1 MTDQHLDRPDRAGRA
16 AATDPRRGLIDTS
29 ADRTSPGRAHLPDLS
44 ELSLDALPARPGPL
58 LAGPGEDEESAA
70 WAAPDP
76 GFLPGEGAPP
86 GRDPAD
92 RGGGPAGWAAS
103 ERVVPPDVAALLG
116 LRSVDSG
123 LGAARRESHPA
134 DDHDWEGDGPAS
146 ARPWEDGGAPLGG
159 PDDAYLST
167 LDRGVPFEREPEPEP
182 PGRRRGRELGAKLPA
197 VLRGAVFDPAAR
209 GAMVLALVALVAAA
223 VAAFFAWH
231 GRPVRI
237 DTAAGG
243 GTARPTAGTGALPGG
258 ATWAGTASAAASAS
272 GGASQSPTPAAEVV
286 VDVAGLVREPGVVRL
301 PAGAR
306 VIDAIERAG
315 GVLPGTDTTGLAL
328 ARQLV
333 DGEQILVD
341 GKPGRAPAGPTAEAG
356 TGGAGGGPGGGS
368 GKAGPIHLNTATVEQ
383 LDTLP
388 GIGPVL
394 AERIVR
400 YREENGPFASPDQ
413 LAEVPGVGDQRLAEL
428 LPLIAL

>member
-1 MTDQHLDRPDRAGRA
+1 MTDQHLDRPDRVGRA
-16 AATDPRRGLIDTS
+16 AATGPGRGLIDAS
-29 ADRTSPGRAHLPDLS
+29 ADRTLPGRAHLPDLS
-44 ELSLDALPARPGPL
+44 EFSLTALPASSDL
-58 LAGPGEDEESAA
+58 LLTGPGEEEEPVA
-70 WAAPDP
+70 WAASDR
-76 GFLPGEGAPP
+76 GFLPGEDGPP
-86 GRDPAD
+86 GQEPAD
-92 RGGGPAGWAAS
+92 RGGDPAGWAAS
-103 ERVVPPDVAALLG
+103 RRAVPPDIGALLG

-123 LGAARRESHPA
+123 LGATRRGSHPA
-134 DDHDWEGDGPAS
+134 DDHDWAPGGPAG
-146 ARPWEDGGAPLGG
+146 AQPWEDGGPPLGE
-159 PDDAYLST
+159 PDGAYLGA
-167 LDRGVPFEREPEPEP
+167 LDHGASFEREPEPA
-182 PGRRRGRELGAKLPA
+182 GHRRGRELGARLPA
-197 VLRGAVFDPAAR
+197 ALRGAVLDPAAR

-243 GTARPTAGTGALPGG
+243 GTVRATAGTGAPAG
-258 ATWAGTASAAASAS
+258 AAWAGAASAAVSAS
-272 GGASQSPTPAAEVV
+272 GGASRSPTPAAEVV

-341 GKPGRAPAGPTAEAG
+341 GKPGRATAGPAADAG
-356 TGGAGGGPGGGS
+356 PGGAGGGPGGGS
-368 GKAGPIHLNTATVEQ
+368 GTAGPVHLNTATAEQ